1 MRSRQT
7 HDTYCARLNGP
18 MSEHIATT
26 YGISKTS
33 ALNLSRYFHVADG
46 LPPDCMHDILEGV
59 LPYAVKML
67 LLRFV
72 TEHHYFHLDD
82 LNHRI
87 VSFTFGP
94 VESSRPSSI
103 SSASLCSNDKT
114 LKQSGKLNQ
123 HKLNFSF

>member
-18 MSEHIATT
+18 TSEHIATT

-46 LPPDCMHDILEGV
+46 LPPDCMHDILEGL
-59 LPYAVKML
+59 LPYVVKMM

-72 TEHHYFHLDD
+72 TECHYFHLDD

-87 VSFTFGP
+87 SSFPFGP
-94 VESSRPSSI
+94 IESSRPSSI
-103 SSASLCSNDKT
+103 SSVSLCSNDKT
-114 LKQSGKLNQ
+114 LKQSGK
-123 HKLNFSF
+123 FTIA